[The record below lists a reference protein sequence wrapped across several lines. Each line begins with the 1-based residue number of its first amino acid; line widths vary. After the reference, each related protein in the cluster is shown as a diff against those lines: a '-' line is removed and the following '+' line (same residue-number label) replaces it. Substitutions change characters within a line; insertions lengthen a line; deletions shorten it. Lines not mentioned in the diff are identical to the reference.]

1 MDTVP
6 KKVKRRRYDASG
18 RRATSAATR
27 QRILD
32 AARDLILDKGYRA
45 TTVAAIASS
54 SDVNVDTVYELVGRK
69 HMIVRE
75 LIEQAISGT
84 DRAVEAED
92 RDYVQAI
99 RAELDPAAKLAIY
112 AGAVT
117 RIQARL
123 APLFGALRDA
133 ASTEPEARKVWQEI
147 SERRAANM
155 RAFVDDVRAT
165 GGLRPGLS
173 AADAADTVWVT
184 NSAEVYTLLT
194 GERGWTPKRYERWL
208 ADTWSWLL
216 LGRAG
221 AT

>member
-1 MDTVP
+1 MMDTVP
-6 KKVKRRRYDASG
+6 EKVKRRRYDASG

-32 AARDLILDKGYRA
+32 AARDLILEKGYRA
-45 TTVAAIASS
+45 TTVAAIASR

-69 HMIVRE
+69 HIILRD
-75 LIEQAISGT
+75 LIEQAVSGT
-84 DRAVEAED
+84 DRAVEPED

-99 RAELDPAAKLAIY
+99 RAEPHPAAKLAIY

-123 APLFGALRDA
+123 APLFRALRDA
-133 ASTEPEARKVWQEI
+133 ASTEPEAREVWEEI

-155 RAFVDDVRAT
+155 RMFVDDVRAT

-173 AADAADTVWVT
+173 VDDAADTVWIT

-194 GERGWTPKRYERWL
+194 GERGWTPERYERWL
-208 ADTWSWLL
+208 ADTWSRLFL
-216 LGRAG
+216 SADHL
-221 AT
+221 